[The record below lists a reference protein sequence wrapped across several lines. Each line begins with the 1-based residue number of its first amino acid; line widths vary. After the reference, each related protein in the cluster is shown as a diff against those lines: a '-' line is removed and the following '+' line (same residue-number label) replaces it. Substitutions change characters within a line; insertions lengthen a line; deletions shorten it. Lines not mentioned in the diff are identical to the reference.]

1 MEKESEK
8 RKLSEEAKDIS
19 TRLGDKDILSEHSP
33 FLDRVSYGILSIAV
47 VLSVLAMVNGIHVK
61 SLLLDEAFFARN
73 LQNFPQGYT
82 YQSAP
87 SAPLFYLISY
97 TLVLLLG
104 DAEWVLRLFPL
115 ITAVAG
121 LLVMLRLV
129 WKHFSRMTAVLTGIL
144 TASSIPL
151 IEYGANAHP
160 YATDFFCSVILLL
173 SALAYLCQPSRN
185 NWWVWIVVAF
195 VSVTLS
201 LPAVFVV
208 VTFAVL
214 LVVRDIQKRS
224 FQDLRQKMT
233 GLIPLALFMI
243 ALGVFLYLP
252 KAGSRQ
258 DMFYWEG
265 SFPESLLPWTVLKWA
280 FTNTTAMLGYF
291 FWSYQGG
298 LIGLFLI
305 LLGTAWL
312 LKKKQAVLCAVCWGP
327 VILSAGVALF
337 QKWPYGPIRVMLFAL
352 PFFVMLVASGLELV
366 KDSVKTKVP
375 RLVVLLAFITLLV
388 PQSWILTR
396 GFQHIEDSEE
406 AVRSLSAA
414 VQPDASE
421 DDVFLVY
428 YAAEVQFQYYFSSYM
443 DQAVVQPWTQRGQ
456 VEQIR
461 DFLESHIPEKGRRF
475 WLIFSHVV
483 GDEDAL
489 MVSMAE
495 SSGRLIR
502 SYTYPGCGA
511 YLFESER

>member
-1 MEKESEK
+1 MERESEK
-8 RKLSEEAKDIS
+8 RTLSEEGKDIS
-19 TRLGDKDILSEHSP
+19 TRLGDEDTLSAHTP
-33 FLDRVSYGILSIAV
+33 FIDRVTYVILSIAV
-47 VLSVLAMVNGIHVK
+47 ILSVLAMINGMHVK

-97 TLVLLLG
+97 ALVSVLG

-121 LLVMLRLV
+121 LLVMLKLV
-129 WKHFSRMTAVLTGIL
+129 WTYFSRMTAVLTGVL

-151 IEYGANAHP
+151 IEYSANAHP
-160 YATDFFCSVILLL
+160 YATDFFCSVILLV
-173 SALAYLCQPSRN
+173 SALAYLNQPSRR

-195 VSVTLS
+195 VSVSLS

-208 VTFAVL
+208 VIFIVL
-214 LVVRDIQKRS
+214 ILGRDIRERA
-224 FQDLRQKMT
+224 FQDLRQKMK
-233 GLIPLALFMI
+233 GLIPLAVFMI

-327 VILSAGVALF
+327 VILSAGAALF
-337 QKWPYGPIRVMLFAL
+337 QKWPYGPIRVMLFTL
-352 PFFVMLVASGLELV
+352 PFFAVLVASGLELV
-366 KDSVKTKVP
+366 KNAVRTKTP
-375 RLVVLLAFITLLV
+375 RLVVLLAFISLLV

-396 GFQHIEDSEE
+396 GFQHIADSEE

-414 VQPDASE
+414 VQPDATE
-421 DDVFLVY
+421 DDVFIVY
-428 YAAEVQFQYYFSSYM
+428 YAAEVQFQYYFSSYL

-456 VEQIR
+456 ASEIR
-461 DFLESHIPEKGRRF
+461 DFLESHIPEKGNRF

-483 GDEDAL
+483 GDEDAM
-489 MVSMAE
+489 MVSIAE
-495 SSGRLIR
+495 SSSRLIR
-502 SYTYPGCGA
+502 SYTYSGCGA